1 MSNNL
6 AYQENDREELID
18 GELVMMSPS
27 PAWVHVSISGSIY
40 NLFFNYLRGK
50 TCKVIPDGFDL
61 RLSDKNRFIPDGMI
75 VCDRNKIK
83 PNWVEGAPDLVWE
96 VLSPRTAKNDRWS
109 KKNAYE
115 ASGVLEYWIVDP
127 AGQSI
132 EVYLLRDG
140 RYVLD
145 NIYTLY
151 TSDALEGMTE
161 EEKSALVKEFK
172 CHLYDD
178 LPIRL
183 EDIFGD
189 LL

>member
-1 MSNNL
+1 MNNL
-6 AYQENDREELID
+6 AYQEECREELID
-18 GELVMMSPS
+18 GKIVMMSPS
-27 PAWVHVSISGSIY
+27 PAWNHVSVSGSIY
-40 NLFFNYLRGK
+40 NIFFNYLRGK
-50 TCKVIPDGFDL
+50 TCRSIPDGFDL
-61 RLSDKNRFIPDGMI
+61 RLSNKNHFIPDGMV
-75 VCDRNKIK
+75 VCDRDKIK

-96 VLSPRTAKNDRWS
+96 VLSPRTAKNDRWH

-115 ASGVLEYWIVDP
+115 ASGVPEYWIVDP

-132 EVYLLRDG
+132 EVYLLQEG

-145 NIYTLY
+145 NIYTRYSAEMLE
-151 TSDALEGMTE
+151 ALTE
-161 EEKSALVKEFK
+161 EEQADLVKEFR

-183 EDIFGD
+183 EDVFGD

>member
-6 AYQENDREELID
+6 ACRREYREELID
-18 GELVMMSPS
+18 GKIVMMSPAS
-27 PAWVHVSISGSIY
+27 TGHNRLALRIAV
-40 NLFFNYLRGK
+40 LFENYLKGR
-50 TCKVIPDGFDL
+50 TCIPFGDGTAVFL
-61 RLSDKNRFIPDGMI
+61 NDKNHFIPDGMV
-75 VCDRNKIK
+75 VCDREKIK

-96 VLSPRTAKNDRWS
+96 VLSPKTAKNDRWH

-115 ASGVLEYWIVDP
+115 AGGVPEYWIVDP

-132 EVYLLRDG
+132 EVYLLQDG

-151 TSDALEGMTE
+151 TADALEGMTD
-161 EEKSALVKEFK
+161 EEKAAVVTEFR

-178 LPIRL
+178 LAVRL
-183 EDIFGD
+183 EDIFGE
-189 LL
+189 LF